1 MGQTT
6 KKAKKPTSKSSDWQY
21 FSEVKRI
28 LESSKE
34 DLPRLKDINAIDP
47 ALVTTDDSHYSY
59 YYVYYFWE
67 LLKRSPEDQKRTKHP
82 KVIKEVNECVDDYFN
97 GVVHIAKTVVPAF
110 MGKPMTPMT
119 T

>member
-6 KKAKKPTSKSSDWQY
+6 KKAKKPTSKSADWQY
-21 FSEVKRI
+21 FSEVKLI

-34 DLPRLKDINAIDP
+34 DLPRLKDINTIDP
-47 ALVTTDDSHYSY
+47 ALVTTVDSHYLY

-67 LLKRSPEDQKRTKHP
+67 LLKRSPEDQNQTKHP

-97 GVVHIAKTVVPAF
+97 GVVHRDIAVVPAF
-110 MGKPMTPMT
+110 MGKPMPPMAT
-119 T
+119 